1 MSGTFDGLPP
11 YEGYEDVKIEKR
23 DEVVVLTMNVPEK
36 LNALTPGIRFSLKRI
51 CEEVHDDDSAKVL
64 VITGEGKGFCSGA
77 DVGGGAR
84 ATPPPSRVRTMENS
98 FAWITR
104 FQTIDKPVIAAVNGV
119 AAGGGL
125 SLALGCDIRIA
136 SDQAR
141 FLTVFVR
148 RALIPDVGVTW
159 FLPRVVGLQKA
170 LTMSWLSDEVK
181 AEEAERI
188 GLVDKVVPHDQLME
202 ATMELAARLAKGPS
216 IAIELTKRAMY
227 RGLISDLP
235 AHLDLEEKYQ
245 AIAQASEDAEEG
257 RRSFQEKRPPDFK
270 GR

>member
-1 MSGTFDGLPP
+1 MSGSFEGLTP
-11 YEGYEDVKIEKR
+11 YEGYEDVVVEKKNG
-23 DEVVVLTMNVPEK
+23 VVVLTLNVPEK

-51 CEEVHDDDSAKVL
+51 CEEVHDDDGAKVL
-64 VITGEGKGFCSGA
+64 VITGAGRGFCSGA
-77 DVGGGAR
+77 DVGGGLGA
-84 ATPPPSRVRTMENS
+84 APPPSRAKLMENS

-104 FQTIDKPVIAAVNGV
+104 FQTIDKPVIAAINGV

-141 FLTVFVR
+141 FITVFIR

-159 FLPRVVGLQKA
+159 FLPRLVGLQKA
-170 LTMSWLSDEVK
+170 LLMSWLSDEVK

-188 GLVDKVVPHDQLME
+188 GLVDRVVPHAKLME
-202 ATMELAARLAKGPS
+202 ETMELAERLAKGPS

-227 RGLISDLP
+227 RGMTDDLTT
-235 AHLDLEEKYQ
+235 HLDLEEKFQ
-245 AIAQASEDAEEG
+245 AICQASEDAKEG
-257 RRSFQEKRPPDFK
+257 NRSFQEKRPPNFQ

>member
-1 MSGTFDGLPP
+1 MSGLFEGLVP
-11 YEGYEDVKIEKR
+11 YEGYEDVRVEKR
-23 DEVVVLTMNVPEK
+23 DGVVVLTLNVPEK

-64 VITGEGKGFCSGA
+64 VLTGEGRGFCSGA
-77 DVGGGAR
+77 DVGGGAKT
-84 ATPPPSRVRTMENS
+84 AKKGRVQITANS

-104 FQTIDKPVIAAVNGV
+104 FQTIDKPVIAAINGV

-125 SLALGCDIRIA
+125 SLALGCDFRIA

-141 FLTVFVR
+141 FFTVFVR

-170 LTMSWLSDEVK
+170 LMMSWLSDEVK
-181 AEEAERI
+181 AAEAERI

-202 ATMELAARLAKGPS
+202 ETMALANRLANGPS

-227 RGLISDLP
+227 RGLTNDLLP
-235 AHLDLEEKYQ
+235 HLDLEEKYQ
-245 AIAQASEDAEEG
+245 AICQASDDAKEG
-257 RRSFQEKRPPDFK
+257 NLSFQEKRAPNFQ